1 MIIMLANTE
10 ARLEKWMRQYYFDT
24 ELDLGSSGVQSFS
37 LAELRQ
43 LLDIPQSEFDSV
55 VFDDSRTLGDPRLRA
70 AIAAHWGGID
80 PEQVMATNGSTEA
93 NYLIMNAL
101 LRPGDEVIVLN
112 PLYQQL
118 YGIAEAIG
126 CRLRTWRLRPE
137 EGFVPNIEDLR
148 TLISPRTRMVVV
160 NFPHNPTGASIS
172 LEQQEELI
180 EIVTDAG
187 AYLIWDAAF
196 AEMTYETS
204 PLPPPRYE
212 RCVSMGTLSKAYGLP
227 GLRVGW
233 CVAPADVLAQCER
246 LRDYVSLHLSPLVEL
261 IARRAL
267 EKADVLLNIRRAQ
280 LRANLAILASWI
292 ERQRGSVEWTKP
304 VGGACTFLRLPFV
317 NDTEAFCHQLA
328 RQHRVLLVP
337 GTCFSYPQ
345 HVRLG
350 FGGSTEELKEGLRR
364 FAALLESETAVLAAV
379 TQMKNGSLEGVAT

>member
-1 MIIMLANTE
+1 MLTNTE
-10 ARLEKWMRQYYFDT
+10 ARLEKWMRQYYFETD
-24 ELDLGSSGVQSFS
+24 LDLGSSGVQSFS
-37 LAELRQ
+37 LAEIRQ
-43 LLDIPQSEFDSV
+43 LLEIPQSEFDAI
-55 VFDDSRTLGDPRLRA
+55 VFDDSRTLGDPKLRA
-70 AIAAHWGGID
+70 AIAAHWGGVD

-101 LRPGDEVIVLN
+101 LLPGDEVIVLN

-126 CRLRTWRLRPE
+126 CRLRTWRLNPE
-137 EGFVPNIEDLR
+137 DGFAPNTEDLR
-148 TLISPRTRMVVV
+148 SLISPHTRMVVV

-172 LEQQEELI
+172 LQQQEELI
-180 EIVTDAG
+180 EIVADAG

-196 AEMTYETS
+196 AEMTYESS
-204 PLPPPRYE
+204 PLPHPGFRYE

-233 CVAPADVLAQCER
+233 CIAPADVLAKCER

-261 IARRAL
+261 IARRAI
-267 EKADVLLNIRRAQ
+267 EKADVLLKIRRTQ
-280 LRANLAILASWI
+280 LRTNLSILEEWI
-292 ERQRGSVEWTKP
+292 EQQRGWIEWTKP
-304 VGGACTFLRLPFV
+304 VGGACTFLRLPFFS
-317 NDTEAFCHQLA
+317 DTETFCHQLA

-337 GTCFSYPQ
+337 GICFGYPQ

-364 FAALLESETAVLAAV
+364 FAALLESSADASALIHAA
-379 TQMKNGSLEGVAT
+379 

>member
-1 MIIMLANTE
+1 
-10 ARLEKWMRQYYFDT
+10 
-24 ELDLGSSGVQSFS
+24 
-37 LAELRQ
+37 
-43 LLDIPQSEFDSV
+43 
-55 VFDDSRTLGDPRLRA
+55 
-70 AIAAHWGGID
+70 
-80 PEQVMATNGSTEA
+80 
-93 NYLIMNAL
+93 MNAL

-204 PLPPPRYE
+204 PLPPPHYE

-317 NDTEAFCHQLA
+317 SDTEAFCHQLA

>member
-1 MIIMLANTE
+1 MLANTE
-10 ARLEKWMRQYYFDT
+10 ARLEKWMRQYYFETD
-24 ELDLGSSGVQSFS
+24 LDLGSSGVQSFS

-43 LLDIPQSEFDSV
+43 LLDIPQSEFDSI

-126 CRLRTWRLRPE
+126 CRLRTWRLRAE
-137 EGFVPNIEDLR
+137 EGFAPNIEDLR
-148 TLISPRTRMVVV
+148 RLITPQTRMVIV
-160 NFPHNPTGASIS
+160 NFPHNPTGTSIS
-172 LEQQEELI
+172 LEQQHELI
-180 EIVTDAG
+180 EIVADAG

-196 AEMTYETS
+196 AEMTYATS
-204 PLPPPRYE
+204 PLPHPRYE

-261 IARRAL
+261 IACRAL
-267 EKADVLLNIRRAQ
+267 EKAGVLLKIRRAQ
-280 LRANLAILASWI
+280 LRVNLAILAAWI
-292 ERQRGSVEWTKP
+292 EHQHGWIEWTKP

-317 NDTEAFCHQLA
+317 GDTEALCHQLA
-328 RQHRVLLVP
+328 QKHRVLVVP
-337 GTCFSYPQ
+337 GICFGYPQ

-350 FGGSTEELKEGLRR
+350 FGGSREELREGLLR
-364 FAALLESETAVLAAV
+364 FATLLGSEAAVLA
-379 TQMKNGSLEGVAT
+379 TDNTDEEQILLEGIAP